1 MAQEVD
7 GEAEVML
14 MNHELQECSPKV
26 SFPRLGWVNCEFPM
40 DWCKKSATVGA
51 AWLVR
56 DSRGW
61 IQKHSRT
68 LQENSKDTEGKNLL
82 DAKLAVFLWVIE
94 SMTSLK
100 KNKVV
105 FVSDFQDMVDVVLHP
120 IHWPALQFQA
130 SELRVALQ
138 DLEVWNLQVVVR
150 GSLRSVSFIAQSVNN
165 LGLWQSYVAAGH
177 PHWLRL
183 LFVDERAL
191 SSL

>member
-1 MAQEVD
+1 MSVRIP
-7 GEAEVML
+7 L
-14 MNHELQECSPKV
+14 FSCSGR
-26 SFPRLGWVNCEFPM
+26 SFSSIFSV
-40 DWCKKSATVGA
+40 
-51 AWLVR
+51 
-56 DSRGW
+56 
-61 IQKHSRT
+61 
-68 LQENSKDTEGKNLL
+68 L

-94 SMTSLK
+94 SMTSLN

-177 PHWLRL
+177 PRWLRL

>member
-26 SFPRLGWVNCEFPM
+26 SFPRLGWVNCEFAM

-61 IQKHSRT
+61 IQEHSRR
-68 LQENSKDTEGKNLL
+68 SFSSISSVL

-100 KNKVV
+100 KNKVF

-120 IHWPALQFQA
+120 IHWPALQFKHQNCEWRC
-130 SELRVALQ
+130 SLMLLRVIRAGLICY
-138 DLEVWNLQVVVR
+138 LSMKKLPLTFSFPSYGVVV
-150 GSLRSVSFIAQSVNN
+150 
-165 LGLWQSYVAAGH
+165 
-177 PHWLRL
+177 
-183 LFVDERAL
+183 
-191 SSL
+191 

>member
-1 MAQEVD
+1 
-7 GEAEVML
+7 
-14 MNHELQECSPKV
+14 MN
-26 SFPRLGWVNCEFPM
+26 
-40 DWCKKSATVGA
+40 WCKKSATVGA

-61 IQKHSRT
+61 IQEHSRR
-68 LQENSKDTEGKNLL
+68 SFSSISSVL

-105 FVSDFQDMVDVVLHP
+105 FVSDFQDMVDAVLHP

-130 SELRVALQ
+130 FELRVALQ

-150 GSLRSVSFIAQSVNN
+150 GSLRGVSFITQSVNN

-177 PHWLRL
+177 PRWLDL
-183 LFVDERAL
+183 LFVDERAP
-191 SSL
+191 SL